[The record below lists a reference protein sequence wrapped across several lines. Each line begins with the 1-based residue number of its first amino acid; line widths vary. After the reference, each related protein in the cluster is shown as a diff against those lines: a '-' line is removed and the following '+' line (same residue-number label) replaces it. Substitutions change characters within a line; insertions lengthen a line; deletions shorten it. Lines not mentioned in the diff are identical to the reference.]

1 MSRNLQSLISL
12 FVVLII
18 ALAIPLPALAD
29 GIIIIDPPICQGGLP
44 CPTPPRPCRVAP
56 CPPFPI
62 ADQLEIKYHRVTVSI
77 ENQVAITKVDQVFYN
92 PNTYEAQGT
101 YIFPI
106 PKDAAVNNFTMYVD
120 GQKISAKILD
130 ANEAKRIYQ
139 DIVAKRRDP
148 ALLEYI
154 GQGAVQ
160 ASVFPIP
167 PKGERRIQ
175 LEYSQV
181 LAADNGLV
189 RYVYPLSTEKYSAKP
204 LDNVSINVSVIS
216 KEAVRSVYSPSHAIN
231 VNRRDTFRFD
241 AGYEESKVK
250 PDKDF
255 QLYYSVSP
263 SDIGVNLLS
272 YRDPAGGDGFFLLL
286 ASPGIDAKT
295 DSVISKDVILV
306 LDQSGSMQGQ
316 KISQAKDA
324 LTYVLKN
331 LNREDRFNIVAFST
345 GTQRYANEMQPVSKT
360 GDASSWVNLIRA
372 EGGTNID
379 QALLEAMNM
388 VKNNERPAIV
398 IFLTDGL
405 PTSGVTNANQILND
419 VKNAAPKNVR
429 LFTFGVGD
437 DVNTVLLDSLA
448 QDIRGTSAYVRP
460 NERIDE
466 IVSSFYAKVST
477 PVLADL
483 KIDYGSIVV
492 NDSYPTPL
500 PDLFAGSQLVL
511 VGRYRS
517 GGNTAITLRGTVN
530 GQPREIKFEDATF
543 TPSGGYDFI
552 PRLWATRKIGYLLSQ
567 IRLRGENREMV
578 QEIIALSV
586 RYGIV
591 TPYTSYLITEDNILT
606 SSGQTKAAE
615 KESNRLQAAP
625 AAVSGA
631 GAVQTS
637 KDQSGMTQADQA
649 AAPAQQYAQALKQQG
664 IRTFIV
670 QNNVWT
676 DTQFDPS
683 KMKTTQVKFAS
694 DDYFKLIAAIPDL
707 AQAFSVSERVIA
719 VSNGVAYEVVQGD
732 VPPITISTVMPSST
746 PSPRS
751 TSIAAATLAPATA
764 PKPSVTPGPSPTR
777 SNFIIPESTPTP
789 DTRSAS
795 DYLLW
800 GFGLF
805 VLAIGLLPVIWW
817 VWKKK

>member
-1 MSRNLQSLISL
+1 MSRHFQSPISIL
-12 FVVLII
+12 VALII

-29 GIIIIDPPICQGGLP
+29 GIIIIDPPICSGGLP
-44 CPTPPRPCRVAP
+44 CPTPPRPCRVSP

-181 LAADNGLV
+181 LTADNGLV

-250 PDKDF
+250 PDKNF
-255 QLYYSVSP
+255 ELYYSVSP

-324 LTYVLKN
+324 LNYVLKN

-345 GTQRYANEMQPVSKT
+345 GTQRYANEMQPVSKS

-379 QALLEAMNM
+379 QALLETMAM
-388 VKNNERPAIV
+388 VKTNERPAIV

-466 IVSSFYAKVST
+466 IVSGFYAKVST
-477 PVLADL
+477 PVLTDL
-483 KIDYGSIVV
+483 KIDFGSIVV

-517 GGNTAITLRGTVN
+517 GGNTSITLRGTVN

-552 PRLWATRKIGYLLSQ
+552 PRLWATRKIGYLLTQ
-567 IRLRGENREMV
+567 IRLRGEQKELV
-578 QEIIALSV
+578 QEVVALSV

-606 SSGQTKAAE
+606 SAGQTKAAE
-615 KESNRLQAAP
+615 KESSRLQAAP

-664 IRTFIV
+664 TRTFIV

-694 DDYFKLIAAIPDL
+694 DDYFKLIAALPDL

-732 VPPITISTVMPSST
+732 VPPITISTVSPSST

-751 TSIAAATLAPATA
+751 TPIAAATLAPTTA

-777 SNFIIPESTPTP
+777 SNFIIPEATPTP
-789 DTRSAS
+789 NTTNAS

-805 VLAIGLLPVIWW
+805 VLAIGLMPIIWW
-817 VWKKK
+817 VARKK